1 MTGGP
6 LFADDHAE
14 PLDERAVAESSPPP
28 AATDTPAEKDSASG
42 DPPTVDPPRVDDDA
56 ASSDGNGHRPA
67 GSRLAEVLTARR
79 KPPTPG
85 PLDTP
90 RPTEPP
96 ADGPRREPA
105 PRPAP
110 PAAVLDPAARLR
122 PADAYRI
129 RNGRY
134 EPDTWWTR
142 LREQLTS
149 LAKSERERE
158 MDAVDAELKRLRTRG
173 VRTGHLIAVGAAKG
187 GTGKDSIAITLG
199 DVIASALRAPT
210 LVMDGDWDF
219 GTLGERAPDEGRS
232 PGTILDVYDRRADLV
247 SPAQFG
253 DLVARMPSG
262 CHLLS
267 APRDPDDME
276 RLTVE
281 IYAEVVEVLRRFY
294 PVIFVT
300 MAPGVLAPI
309 CKWAFGAADQIVFVT
324 DSRLLT
330 ADQALRA
337 LPLLRKRHPDVPLTL
352 VVNQAP
358 ERPTEPQRRVIEI
371 QLDNGVSDRSLLVPY
386 DQRLEQQLD
395 SGTLDLD
402 DPDLPGLTRIALKQA
417 TLAVAERLN

>member
-1 MTGGP
+1 MTVSLGAERCEGLLTASGP
-6 LFADDHAE
+6 
-14 PLDERAVAESSPPP
+14 PRGLD
-28 AATDTPAEKDSASG
+28 EKDSAST
-42 DPPTVDPPRVDDDA
+42 DPPTVDPAGVGDDA
-56 ASSDGNGHRPA
+56 APSGDNGHRPP
-67 GSRLAEVLTARR
+67 GSRLAEVLTATR

-85 PLDTP
+85 SLDTP

-96 ADGPRREPA
+96 PLSPKREPA
-105 PRPAP
+105 PRPAL
-110 PAAVLDPAARLR
+110 PAPVLDPAARLR

-142 LREQLTS
+142 LREQ
-149 LAKSERERE
+149 
-158 MDAVDAELKRLRTRG
+158 RG

-219 GTLGERAPDEGRS
+219 GTLGERAPEEGRS
-232 PGTILDVYDRRADLV
+232 PGTILDVYDRRADLGP
-247 SPAQFG
+247 PAQLG

-267 APRDPDDME
+267 APRDLDDME

-281 IYAEVVEVLRRFY
+281 IYAEVVGVLRRFY
-294 PVIFVT
+294 PGDLRDDGARGARADLQVGVRRRRPDRLRYRL
-300 MAPGVLAPI
+300 AAADGRPGAT
-309 CKWAFGAADQIVFVT
+309 GAA
-324 DSRLLT
+324 
-330 ADQALRA
+330 AAA
-337 LPLLRKRHPDVPLTL
+337 
-352 VVNQAP
+352 QAP
-358 ERPTEPQRRVIEI
+358 PRRAPDARRQPGPGAAHRAATTRDRDPTRQRRLGP
-371 QLDNGVSDRSLLVPY
+371 QPAVPY

-417 TLAVAERLN
+417 TLASRKG